1 MGRTQ
6 RKHANNHAVGVLP
19 MIPFFIFALL
29 YHLVY
34 VNPTPGLITTMGIT
48 MRALISK
55 DKPTSRAIITTAAT
69 PKEQRSMR
77 LAKSH
82 RTINVNPLNAE
93 INLPGARFDNVLEA
107 LHPTTTC
114 NITQED
120 ELDDPCGLAL
130 PLEKT
135 NQITPLA
142 FPMDAN
148 QRPIKASNIAEKAST
163 ESPQA

>member
-1 MGRTQ
+1 MSS
-6 RKHANNHAVGVLP
+6 L
-19 MIPFFIFALL
+19 FFIGLFCTFI
-29 YHLVY
+29 Y
-34 VNPTPGLITTMGIT
+34 VNPTPGPIATMGIKT
-48 MRALISK
+48 CASISK
-55 DKPTSRAIITTAAT
+55 DKPTSRVIIATAAT

-82 RTINVNPLNAE
+82 RTINANPLNAE
-93 INLPGARFDNVLEA
+93 INLPRARFDNVLEA